1 LDMSLVIDQ
10 KVERDFVRHHQAGW
24 EAHDIMCEMH
34 KQAEEVEDER
44 VVFMRTV
51 CMSPNMSI

>member
-1 LDMSLVIDQ
+1 MSLVIDQ